1 MQFSSLWFHW
11 TSVASETN
19 LAATCIPPNHARLK
33 HCTLYTNSPLFI
45 VHCTHWYTFGKHFCK
60 VQSGQNIAFP
70 DAGQSQ
76 FCKKFTK
83 NTEIPQTQIQEYHK
97 HKYKNT
103 TKTNTPPKNKIAS
116 LASHI
121 ESMLSQS
128 SKKFAKWRCHDA
140 VFLKT
145 PTMPRC
151 SCFEHF

>member
-1 MQFSSLWFHW
+1 M
-11 TSVASETN
+11 
-19 LAATCIPPNHARLK
+19 
-33 HCTLYTNSPLFI
+33 YTNSPLFI
-45 VHCTHWYTFGKHFCK
+45 VHCTHWYSFGKKNFCK

-83 NTEIPQTQIQEYHK
+83 IQKYHK
-97 HKYKNT
+97 HKYKNI
-103 TKTNTPPKNKIAS
+103 TNTNTKIPQTQIWLNKKIAS

-140 VFLKT
+140 VFFKNTNHAKMQLFWTFLSLETK
-145 PTMPRC
+145 C
-151 SCFEHF
+151 LSSKHHDNYILILL